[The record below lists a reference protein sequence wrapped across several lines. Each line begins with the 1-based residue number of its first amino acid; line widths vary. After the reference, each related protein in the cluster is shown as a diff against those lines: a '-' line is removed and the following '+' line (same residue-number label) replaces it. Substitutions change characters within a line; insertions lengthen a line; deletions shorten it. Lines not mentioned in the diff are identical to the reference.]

1 MDLKPFPLCFLFLP
15 QICIRDQNRLF
26 VNFIFSGTF
35 LFLLGRQY
43 FHPKHKI
50 INMANPNHGQQNAGT
65 PDSGTRHHK
74 KAKAH
79 KQSYRD
85 HNTKFR
91 PCRHSFL
98 FYKRIQV
105 FPIHLGADKPIM
117 QFLRRFCKE
126 KHRSQEKRHCWQD
139 GKGDSYTPQAQAH
152 TT

>member
-15 QICIRDQNRLF
+15 QICIRDQSRLF
-26 VNFIFSGTF
+26 LNFIFSGTF
-35 LFLLGRQY
+35 LFLLGRQC

-50 INMANPNHGQQNAGT
+50 INMANPNDCQQDAGG
-65 PDSGTRHHK
+65 PYSGTHHHK
-74 KAKAH
+74 KSKSH
-79 KQSYRD
+79 KQSDRNND
-85 HNTKFR
+85 AKLGLH
-91 PCRHSFL
+91 RHSFL

-105 FPIHLGADKPIM
+105 FLVHLGADKPIV